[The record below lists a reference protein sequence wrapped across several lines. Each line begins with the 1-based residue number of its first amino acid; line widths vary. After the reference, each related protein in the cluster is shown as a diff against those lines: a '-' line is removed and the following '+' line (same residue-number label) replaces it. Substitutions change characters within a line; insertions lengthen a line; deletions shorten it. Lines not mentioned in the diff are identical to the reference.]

1 MSDSGALSQPLTSD
15 DKALLGKLR
24 DKALWTYL
32 RLYLP
37 LFLLLGYVYYEM
49 QPGNTFRGHRL
60 SYTKSEFSRV
70 YPWFAL
76 FFGLV
81 FFFFAIRDF
90 RRMILPFIMEMKG
103 LRKTCLTFTA
113 RKYHDPIYD
122 KRLLFYPGKE
132 DVYIE
137 VGPEDFD
144 AIGNGEVLQLEVGSI
159 TGEVL
164 SLQSQGRIFKG
175 ATEFSFS
182 DR

>member
-1 MSDSGALSQPLTSD
+1 MSDSATITQPLSPS
-15 DKALLGKLR
+15 DKAILGKLR
-24 DKALWTYL
+24 DKALFTYL

-37 LFLLLGYVYYEM
+37 LFLLLVYVYYEM

-60 SYTKSEFSRV
+60 NYTKDEFSQV

-81 FFFFAIRDF
+81 FLFFSIRDF
-90 RRMILPFIMEMKG
+90 QRMILPFIKEMKWQ
-103 LRKTCLTFTA
+103 RKNCLIFTA
-113 RKYHDPIYD
+113 RKYHDQIYD

-132 DVYIE
+132 NVYIE
-137 VGPEDFD
+137 VGQKDFD
-144 AIGNGEVLQLEVGSI
+144 AIGNGESLQLEVGCV

-164 SLQSQGRIFKG
+164 SLQSQGRVFKEP
-175 ATEFSFS
+175 TEFSFS